1 MHYELTPVRVDLLAR
16 ISIIYAL
23 EILINYSF
31 PCRSV
36 LGLVFFKGNVS
47 PACLWPGREWMNE
60 WIWTSRSTHT
70 HTNRQLNTYRRHARR
85 DASTATPSLATATAA
100 HHEFILERAHPSM
113 QTGHLEPF
121 RGLHARRTL
130 AIGDL
135 GHLQRGRKLN
145 TSCSH
150 HHGRRRRSIS
160 HVVRIDHY
168 FFGCPSRCCPYPV

>member
-36 LGLVFFKGNVS
+36 LGLVFLRECF
-47 PACLWPGREWMNE
+47 ACLFMARAWMNE
-60 WIWTSRSTHT
+60 YERVVPQT

-85 DASTATPSLATATAA
+85 DASTATPSLATAATA

-135 GHLQRGRKLN
+135 GHLQRGRKLD

-160 HVVRIDHY
+160 HVVRIDHC
-168 FFGCPSRCCPYPV
+168 FFGCPSRCWPYPV